1 MICHFL
7 RVSIVGAL
15 GFAEAR
21 RCSCVWGAPFILVV
35 GVRLFVGSC
44 IIINRLCCLS
54 VMVNHS

>member
-1 MICHFL
+1 MIYHFL
-7 RVSIVGAL
+7 CWRF

-44 IIINRLCCLS
+44 IIINCLCCLS